1 MVPHWSEYIFQAF
14 VFQAT
19 AMPVPGKIKR
29 HGKEVLLTKNSL
41 ILSATGNRLAI
52 TSRRTLVK
60 QSNRGVLYFI
70 IHFLVR
76 NSEFLQLKF
85 CSFF

>member
-29 HGKEVLLTKNSL
+29 HGKEVLLTK
-41 ILSATGNRLAI
+41 
-52 TSRRTLVK
+52 TS
-60 QSNRGVLYFI
+60 
-70 IHFLVR
+70 
-76 NSEFLQLKF
+76 
-85 CSFF
+85 